1 MPRKSGRIYQLV
13 LSSTTLDVDVV
24 VFLTDAL
31 NHQNLRNIDNK
42 LSKTQTSH
50 ISLHCIPGSA
60 FAGLHIGT
68 NNLESGVW
76 EKDKKDFVQL
86 ILSVKG
92 KSISSDYIFVSLILR
107 RWDSGALHEQSIYYN
122 KKLIELSPLYNLKM
136 FYSDNTF
143 ILSDTCHASIGL
155 KQGKN

>member
-31 NHQNLRNIDNK
+31 NHRNLRNIDNK
-42 LSKTQTSH
+42 LTKTQTSH
-50 ISLHCIPGSA
+50 ISLHCISGSA

-76 EKDKKDFVQL
+76 EKDEKDFVQF
-86 ILSVKG
+86 ILSVKE
-92 KSISSDYIFVSLILR
+92 KSISSDYIFVS
-107 RWDSGALHEQSIYYN
+107 SKVGFQS
-122 KKLIELSPLYNLKM
+122 
-136 FYSDNTF
+136 FT
-143 ILSDTCHASIGL
+143 
-155 KQGKN
+155 

>member
-1 MPRKSGRIYQLV
+1 MFVDNLRCHGRSGRIYQLV

-31 NHQNLRNIDNK
+31 NHRNLRNIDNK

-68 NNLESGVW
+68 NNLESRVW
-76 EKDKKDFVQL
+76 EKDEKDFVQL
-86 ILSVKG
+86 ILSVKE

-107 RWDSGALHEQSIYYN
+107 TSKVGFQS
-122 KKLIELSPLYNLKM
+122 
-136 FYSDNTF
+136 FT
-143 ILSDTCHASIGL
+143 
-155 KQGKN
+155 